1 MVDLDESSSSSTSFE
16 MSDTAAIELIKRAI
30 QLDHEQKY
38 PDALT
43 CYSEGIRMLLKAVK
57 GEFERIL
64 ITNFDLLRYSSD

>member
-1 MVDLDESSSSSTSFE
+1 

-30 QLDHEQKY
+30 QLDDEQKY

-57 GEFERIL
+57 GKRCLFTRIHIIFL
-64 ITNFDLLRYSSD
+64 SEQYET